1 MIWKMVRDFAERLIP
16 WQKRIKDIESH
27 FGSVVSSYF
36 VFLRW
41 IFWMNFAIMLVLT
54 IAVILPEVNIISFSE
69 NKLFMFYPVIIIIVY
84 RNWKVKSLMTHFL
97 LQMIGASS
105 EDTAAR
111 KNMLPVEKVYGS
123 NFKVFTVMND

>member
-1 MIWKMVRDFAERLIP
+1 
-16 WQKRIKDIESH
+16 
-27 FGSVVSSYF
+27 
-36 VFLRW
+36 
-41 IFWMNFAIMLVLT
+41 MNFAIMLVLT

-69 NKLFMFYPVIIIIVY
+69 NKLFIFYLIVCKS
-84 RNWKVKSLMTHFL
+84 WKVKSLMTRFL

>member
-69 NKLFMFYPVIIIIVY
+69 NKLFMFYLIVY

-123 NFKVFTVMND
+123 NFKVYTVLNN

>member
-69 NKLFMFYPVIIIIVY
+69 NKLFIFYPVIVY

>member
-69 NKLFMFYPVIIIIVY
+69 NKLFMCYLIVY

-123 NFKVFTVMND
+123 NFKVFTILND

>member
-1 MIWKMVRDFAERLIP
+1 MVRDFAERLIP

-69 NKLFMFYPVIIIIVY
+69 NKLFIFYPVIIVCK
-84 RNWKVKSLMTHFL
+84 NWKVKSLMTHFL

-123 NFKVFTVMND
+123 NFKVYTLVNK

>member
-1 MIWKMVRDFAERLIP
+1 
-16 WQKRIKDIESH
+16 
-27 FGSVVSSYF
+27 
-36 VFLRW
+36 
-41 IFWMNFAIMLVLT
+41 MNFAIMLVLT

-69 NKLFMFYPVIIIIVY
+69 NKLFIFYLIVCK
-84 RNWKVKSLMTHFL
+84 NWKVKSLMTHFL

-123 NFKVFTVMND
+123 NFKVFTILND

>member
-1 MIWKMVRDFAERLIP
+1 
-16 WQKRIKDIESH
+16 
-27 FGSVVSSYF
+27 
-36 VFLRW
+36 
-41 IFWMNFAIMLVLT
+41 MNFAIMLVLT

>member
-1 MIWKMVRDFAERLIP
+1 MVRDFAERLIP

-69 NKLFMFYPVIIIIVY
+69 NKLFIFYPVIIVCK
-84 RNWKVKSLMTHFL
+84 NWKVKSLMTHFL

>member
-69 NKLFMFYPVIIIIVY
+69 DELFIFYPVIIVCK
-84 RNWKVKSLMTHFL
+84 NWKVKSLMTHFL

-123 NFKVFTVMND
+123 NFKVFTILND

>member
-1 MIWKMVRDFAERLIP
+1 
-16 WQKRIKDIESH
+16 
-27 FGSVVSSYF
+27 
-36 VFLRW
+36 
-41 IFWMNFAIMLVLT
+41 MNFAIMLVLT

-69 NKLFMFYPVIIIIVY
+69 NKLFMFYLIVY

-123 NFKVFTVMND
+123 NFKVFTVMKD

>member
-54 IAVILPEVNIISFSE
+54 IAVILPEVNIE
-69 NKLFMFYPVIIIIVY
+69 
-84 RNWKVKSLMTHFL
+84 SL
-97 LQMIGASS
+97 S
-105 EDTAAR
+105 EDELLILY
-111 KNMLPVEKVYGS
+111 KYYHLQKLEG
-123 NFKVFTVMND
+123 

>member
-69 NKLFMFYPVIIIIVY
+69 NKLFIFYPVIIIIVCK
-84 RNWKVKSLMTHFL
+84 NWKVKSLMTHFL

-123 NFKVFTVMND
+123 NFKVFTILND

>member
-69 NKLFMFYPVIIIIVY
+69 NKLFIFYLIVY
-84 RNWKVKSLMTHFL
+84 RNGRVKRLMTHFL

>member
-1 MIWKMVRDFAERLIP
+1 MVRDFAERLIP

-69 NKLFMFYPVIIIIVY
+69 NKLFMFYLIVY

>member
-1 MIWKMVRDFAERLIP
+1 MRDFAERLIP

-69 NKLFMFYPVIIIIVY
+69 NKLFIFYPVLSFA
-84 RNWKVKSLMTHFL
+84 K
-97 LQMIGASS
+97 IGRLKA
-105 EDTAAR
+105 
-111 KNMLPVEKVYGS
+111 
-123 NFKVFTVMND
+123 

>member
-69 NKLFMFYPVIIIIVY
+69 NKLFIFYPVIIVY
-84 RNWKVKSLMTHFL
+84 RNRKVKSLMTHFL

>member
-69 NKLFMFYPVIIIIVY
+69 NKLFIFYPL
-84 RNWKVKSLMTHFL
+84 SSTE
-97 LQMIGASS
+97 IGRLKA
-105 EDTAAR
+105 
-111 KNMLPVEKVYGS
+111 
-123 NFKVFTVMND
+123 

>member
-1 MIWKMVRDFAERLIP
+1 MVRDFAERLIP

-69 NKLFMFYPVIIIIVY
+69 NKLFIFYLIVCKS
-84 RNWKVKSLMTHFL
+84 WKVKSLMTRFL

>member
-54 IAVILPEVNIISFSE
+54 IAVILPEVNIISCYE
-69 NKLFMFYPVIIIIVY
+69 DELVIFYIIVCK
-84 RNWKVKSLMTHFL
+84 NWRVKSLMTHFL

>member
-69 NKLFMFYPVIIIIVY
+69 NKLFIFYLIVY
-84 RNWKVKSLMTHFL
+84 RNWRVKSLMTHFL

>member
-69 NKLFMFYPVIIIIVY
+69 NKLFIFYLIVY

>member
-1 MIWKMVRDFAERLIP
+1 MVRDFAERLIP

-69 NKLFMFYPVIIIIVY
+69 NKLFIFYLIVCK
-84 RNWKVKSLMTHFL
+84 NWRVKNMMTHFL

-123 NFKVFTVMND
+123 NFKVFTILSF

>member
-1 MIWKMVRDFAERLIP
+1 MVRDFAERLIP

-54 IAVILPEVNIISFSE
+54 IAVILPEVNVISFSE
-69 NKLFMFYPVIIIIVY
+69 NKLFIFYPVIIIY
-84 RNWKVKSLMTHFL
+84 RNWRVKCLMTHFL

-123 NFKVFTVMND
+123 NFKVYTVLNY

>member
-1 MIWKMVRDFAERLIP
+1 MLWKLVRDFAERLIP

-54 IAVILPEVNIISFSE
+54 IAVILPEVNIIS
-69 NKLFMFYPVIIIIVY
+69 
-84 RNWKVKSLMTHFL
+84 HF
-97 LQMIGASS
+97 
-105 EDTAAR
+105 DD
-111 KNMLPVEKVYGS
+111 K
-123 NFKVFTVMND
+123 

>member
-69 NKLFMFYPVIIIIVY
+69 NKLFIFY
-84 RNWKVKSLMTHFL
+84 R
-97 LQMIGASS
+97 LQKLEG
-105 EDTAAR
+105 
-111 KNMLPVEKVYGS
+111 
-123 NFKVFTVMND
+123 

>member
-69 NKLFMFYPVIIIIVY
+69 NKLFIFYPVIIVCK
-84 RNWKVKSLMTHFL
+84 NWKVKSLMTHFL

>member
-1 MIWKMVRDFAERLIP
+1 MVRDFAERLIP

-69 NKLFMFYPVIIIIVY
+69 NKLFIFYLIVY

-123 NFKVFTVMND
+123 NFKVFTVLND

>member
-16 WQKRIKDIESH
+16 WQKSIKDIESH

-69 NKLFMFYPVIIIIVY
+69 NKLFMCYLIVY